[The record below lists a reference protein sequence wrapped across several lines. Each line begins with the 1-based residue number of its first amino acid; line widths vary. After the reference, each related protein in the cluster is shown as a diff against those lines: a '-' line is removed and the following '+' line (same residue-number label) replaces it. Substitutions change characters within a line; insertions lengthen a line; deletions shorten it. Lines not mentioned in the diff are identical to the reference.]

1 MNALTEL
8 PGAHRVRFLP
18 RFFAPQYWPTWFGLG
33 LLWLTL
39 FLPLRARAWI
49 GRRFGDL
56 YYRINH
62 KRRRIAAINIALC
75 FPGWTSEQQA
85 AAVRQHFRLAAQA
98 LFHIAVLW
106 WGSEK
111 TIDCCLRMKGLHYY
125 EQARAAGRNIVVL
138 HCHAVGLEASL
149 ALSRYF
155 PYVGFM
161 KPMKNPVLD
170 FVMTRG
176 RERFG
181 GRVFERSSGLK
192 PLIRAVRAGFGASF
206 VPDEDLGPKDSV
218 FAPFFGV
225 PAATLPTLGRL
236 ARITDAVV
244 IPCFTK
250 LLPEG
255 GCELWM
261 DPPLASFPSGDPVAD
276 ATVMNAAIERAVL
289 TMPEQYLWTMKR
301 FKTRADGVSIYD

>member
-1 MNALTEL
+1 MTEVIEL
-8 PGAHRVRFLP
+8 AGAHRVRARLCFLAP
-18 RFFAPQYWPTWFGLG
+18 RYWPTWLALA
-33 LLWLTL
+33 LLRSSLW
-39 FLPLRARAWI
+39 LPLRARAWI
-49 GRRFGDL
+49 GEGLGAL
-56 YYRINH
+56 YYRANP
-62 KRRRIAAINIALC
+62 KRRRIAAINIGLC
-75 FPGWTSEQQA
+75 FPTWTPEQQA
-85 AAVRQHFRLAAQA
+85 QAVRQHFRLAALA

-111 TIDCCLRMKGLHYY
+111 TIDCCLKTKGLHYY
-125 EQARAAGRNIVVL
+125 EQAKAAGRNVIVL

-161 KPMKNPVLD
+161 KPLKNPVLD

-181 GRVFERSSGLK
+181 GYVFERSGGLK
-192 PLIRAVRAGFGASF
+192 PLIRAIKAGYGASY

-218 FAPFFGV
+218 YAPFFGV

-255 GCELWM
+255 GCELWLE
-261 DPPLASFPSGDPVAD
+261 PPLLAFPTDSPLED
-276 ATVMNAAIERAVL
+276 ATIMNAVIERAVL

-301 FKTRADGVSIYD
+301 FKTRSDGTSFYE